1 MNGQHDLGSVSP
13 PLGPCECGEVNVAR
27 NVQNVCFERAG
38 LPDNVPSVQPAFTEL
53 RCFNPD
59 WLGLFGPDIDH
70 LLKRLLNAEVPE
82 GSSFS
87 EEPRDFLI
95 VLVDIHFGS
104 ITDSRCLS

>member
-70 LLKRLLNAEVPE
+70 LLKRLLNAEVAE
-82 GSSFS
+82 GAF
-87 EEPRDFLI
+87 FAK
-95 VLVDIHFGS
+95 
-104 ITDSRCLS
+104 